1 MKSRKIIKLVVGS
14 LTGGAL
20 ILSGLALQNVVTP
33 TASQNQTNTVQAQG
47 TASEFEETIMKAVEK
62 AKDSVVSIQ
71 NYQKESQQNNLYG
84 YGTGG
89 ENQVDLEDP
98 SASQKL
104 AGEGSGVIYK
114 IDGDSAYLV
123 TNNHVVENA
132 DSLKVK
138 LADGTTE
145 DGELVGRDAV
155 SDLAVVKISSKN
167 VKSAIKFADSDATKV
182 GSIAIAIGSP
192 LGSKFSNSVTQGII
206 SGQSRIVPMDL
217 DKDGQAD
224 IETTLIQTSAAINPG
239 NSGGALLNKDG
250 DLVGINSSKFS
261 NVDVEG
267 MGFAIPSKEVQR
279 VIAQLEKD
287 GKVTRPFIGIRQNDL
302 ANITSRSKTEILKL
316 KSDQTDGVV
325 VTDTVKGS
333 PAETA
338 GLKKYDVITKI
349 GDKEIKN
356 ILELRREL
364 YAYNVGDKVELTVLR
379 EGKETK
385 VQVTLGAQPEQQSNN
400 NLQQYQQGQQGQ
412 QGQGQEQ
419 ENGQEGQEGQTPRL
433 PFPGQR

>member
-14 LTGGAL
+14 LTGGTL

-33 TASQNQTNTVQAQG
+33 TASQNQTDTVQAQG

-114 IDGDSAYLV
+114 IDGDTAYLV

-217 DKDGQAD
+217 NKDGQAD

-287 GKVTRPFIGIRQNDL
+287 GKVTRPFIGISQNDL

-385 VQVTLGAQPEQQSNN
+385 VQVTLGAQPEQQSTN
-400 NLQQYQQGQQGQ
+400 NLQQYQQGQ

-419 ENGQEGQEGQTPRL
+419 ENGQEGQTPRL

>member
-33 TASQNQTNTVQAQG
+33 TASQNQTDTVQAQG
-47 TASEFEETIMKAVEK
+47 SASEFEETIMKAVEK

-114 IDGDSAYLV
+114 IDGDTAYLV

-145 DGELVGRDAV
+145 DGELVGSDAV

-217 DKDGQAD
+217 NKDGQAD

-287 GKVTRPFIGIRQNDL
+287 GKVTRPFIGISQNDL

-412 QGQGQEQ
+412 GQEQ

>member
-1 MKSRKIIKLVVGS
+1 MKNRKIIKLVVGS

-33 TASQNQTNTVQAQG
+33 TAAQNQTNTVQAQG

-132 DSLKVK
+132 NSLKVK

-217 DKDGQAD
+217 NKDGQAD

-287 GKVTRPFIGIRQNDL
+287 GKVTRPFIGISQNDL

-412 QGQGQEQ
+412 GQEQ
-419 ENGQEGQEGQTPRL
+419 ENGQEGQTPRL

>member
-20 ILSGLALQNVVTP
+20 ILSALALQNVVTP
-33 TASQNQTNTVQAQG
+33 TASQNQTDTVQAQG

-114 IDGDSAYLV
+114 IDGDTAYLV

-217 DKDGQAD
+217 NKDGQAD

-287 GKVTRPFIGIRQNDL
+287 GKVTRPFIGISQNDL

-400 NLQQYQQGQQGQ
+400 SLQQYQQGQ

>member
-114 IDGDSAYLV
+114 IDGDTAYLV

-287 GKVTRPFIGIRQNDL
+287 GKVTRPLIGIRQNDL

-325 VTDTVKGS
+325 VTDMVKGS

-385 VQVTLGAQPEQQSNN
+385 VQVTLGAQPEQQSTN

-412 QGQGQEQ
+412 QGQEP
-419 ENGQEGQEGQTPRL
+419 ENGQEGQEGQIPRL

>member
-33 TASQNQTNTVQAQG
+33 TASQNQTDTVQAQG

-114 IDGDSAYLV
+114 IDGDTAYLV

-217 DKDGQAD
+217 NKDGQAD

-239 NSGGALLNKDG
+239 NSGGALLDKDG

-287 GKVTRPFIGIRQNDL
+287 GKVTRPFIGISQNDL

-412 QGQGQEQ
+412 GQEQ
-419 ENGQEGQEGQTPRL
+419 ENGQEGQTPRL

>member
-114 IDGDSAYLV
+114 IDGDTAYLV

-287 GKVTRPFIGIRQNDL
+287 GKVTRPFIGISQNDL

-412 QGQGQEQ
+412 GQEQ
-419 ENGQEGQEGQTPRL
+419 ENGQEGQTPRL

>member
-47 TASEFEETIMKAVEK
+47 TASEFEETIMKSVEK

-114 IDGDSAYLV
+114 IDGDTAYLV

-287 GKVTRPFIGIRQNDL
+287 GKVTRPFIGISQNDL

-364 YAYNVGDKVELTVLR
+364 YAYNIGDKVELTVLR

-385 VQVTLGAQPEQQSNN
+385 VQVTLGAQPEQQSTN

-412 QGQGQEQ
+412 GQEP
-419 ENGQEGQEGQTPRL
+419 ENGQEGQTPRL

>member
-33 TASQNQTNTVQAQG
+33 TASQNQTDTVQAQG

-114 IDGDSAYLV
+114 IDGDRAYLV

-217 DKDGQAD
+217 NKDGQAD

-287 GKVTRPFIGIRQNDL
+287 GKVTRPFIGISQNDL

-412 QGQGQEQ
+412 GQEQ
-419 ENGQEGQEGQTPRL
+419 ENGQEGQTPRL

>member
-1 MKSRKIIKLVVGS
+1 MKNRKIIKLVVGS

-33 TASQNQTNTVQAQG
+33 TAAQNQTNTVQAQG

-217 DKDGQAD
+217 NKDGQAD

-287 GKVTRPFIGIRQNDL
+287 GKVTRPFIGISQNDL

-385 VQVTLGAQPEQQSNN
+385 VQVTLGAQPEQQSTN
-400 NLQQYQQGQQGQ
+400 NLQQYQQGQ

-419 ENGQEGQEGQTPRL
+419 ENGQEGQTPRL

>member
-33 TASQNQTNTVQAQG
+33 TAAQNQTNTVQAQG

-114 IDGDSAYLV
+114 IDGDTAYLV

-217 DKDGQAD
+217 NKDGQAD

-287 GKVTRPFIGIRQNDL
+287 GKVTRPFIGISQNDL

-385 VQVTLGAQPEQQSNN
+385 VQVTLGAQPEQQSTN

-412 QGQGQEQ
+412 GQGP

>member
-33 TASQNQTNTVQAQG
+33 TASQNQTDTVQAQG

-114 IDGDSAYLV
+114 IDGDTAYLV

-167 VKSAIKFADSDATKV
+167 VKSSIKFADSDAAKV

-217 DKDGQAD
+217 NKDGQAD

-287 GKVTRPFIGIRQNDL
+287 GKVTRPFIGISQNDL

-385 VQVTLGAQPEQQSNN
+385 VQVTLGAQPEQQSTN
-400 NLQQYQQGQQGQ
+400 NLQQYQQGQ

-419 ENGQEGQEGQTPRL
+419 ENGQEGQTPRL

>member
-98 SASQKL
+98 SSSQKL

-114 IDGDSAYLV
+114 IDGDTAYLV

-217 DKDGQAD
+217 NKDGQAD

-287 GKVTRPFIGIRQNDL
+287 GKVTRPFIGISQNDL

-412 QGQGQEQ
+412 GQEQ
-419 ENGQEGQEGQTPRL
+419 ENGQEGQTPRL

>member
-1 MKSRKIIKLVVGS
+1 MKNRKIIKLAVGS

-33 TASQNQTNTVQAQG
+33 TAAQNQTNTVQAQG

-217 DKDGQAD
+217 NKDGQAD

-261 NVDVEG
+261 NGDVEG

-287 GKVTRPFIGIRQNDL
+287 GKVTRPFIGISQNDL
-302 ANITSRSKTEILKL
+302 ANITSRSKSEILKL

-400 NLQQYQQGQQGQ
+400 NLQQYQQGQQD
-412 QGQGQEQ
+412 QGQEQ
-419 ENGQEGQEGQTPRL
+419 ENGQEGQTPRL

>member
-33 TASQNQTNTVQAQG
+33 TASQNQTDTVQAQG

-114 IDGDSAYLV
+114 IDGDTAYLV

-217 DKDGQAD
+217 NKDGQAD

-267 MGFAIPSKEVQR
+267 MGFAIPS
-279 VIAQLEKD
+279 
-287 GKVTRPFIGIRQNDL
+287 
-302 ANITSRSKTEILKL
+302 
-316 KSDQTDGVV
+316 
-325 VTDTVKGS
+325 
-333 PAETA
+333 
-338 GLKKYDVITKI
+338 
-349 GDKEIKN
+349 
-356 ILELRREL
+356 
-364 YAYNVGDKVELTVLR
+364 
-379 EGKETK
+379 
-385 VQVTLGAQPEQQSNN
+385 
-400 NLQQYQQGQQGQ
+400 
-412 QGQGQEQ
+412 
-419 ENGQEGQEGQTPRL
+419 
-433 PFPGQR
+433 

>member
-33 TASQNQTNTVQAQG
+33 TAAQNQTNTVQAQG

-114 IDGDSAYLV
+114 IDGDTAYLV

-217 DKDGQAD
+217 NKDGQAD

-287 GKVTRPFIGIRQNDL
+287 GKVTRPFIGISQNDL

-400 NLQQYQQGQQGQ
+400 NLQQYQQGQH
-412 QGQGQEQ
+412 GQGQEQ

>member
-1 MKSRKIIKLVVGS
+1 MGS

-33 TASQNQTNTVQAQG
+33 TASQNQTDTVQAQG

-114 IDGDSAYLV
+114 IDGDTAYLV

-217 DKDGQAD
+217 NKDGQAD

-287 GKVTRPFIGIRQNDL
+287 GKVTRPFIGISQNDL

-412 QGQGQEQ
+412 GQEQ
-419 ENGQEGQEGQTPRL
+419 ENGQEGQTPRL

>member
-20 ILSGLALQNVVTP
+20 ILSGLAMQNVVTP

-114 IDGDSAYLV
+114 IDGDTAYLV

-217 DKDGQAD
+217 NKDGQAD

-287 GKVTRPFIGIRQNDL
+287 GKVTRPFIGISQNDL

-385 VQVTLGAQPEQQSNN
+385 VQVTLGAQPEQQSTN
-400 NLQQYQQGQQGQ
+400 NLQQYQQGQ
-412 QGQGQEQ
+412 EP

>member
-114 IDGDSAYLV
+114 IDGDTAYLV

-217 DKDGQAD
+217 NKDGQAD

-287 GKVTRPFIGIRQNDL
+287 GKVTRPFIGISQNDL

-385 VQVTLGAQPEQQSNN
+385 VQVTLGAQPEQQSTN
-400 NLQQYQQGQQGQ
+400 NLQQYQQGQ

>member
-33 TASQNQTNTVQAQG
+33 TASQNQTDTVQAQG

-114 IDGDSAYLV
+114 IDGDTAYLV

-287 GKVTRPFIGIRQNDL
+287 GKVTRPFIGISQNDL

-412 QGQGQEQ
+412 GQEK
-419 ENGQEGQEGQTPRL
+419 ENGQEGQTPRL

>member
-33 TASQNQTNTVQAQG
+33 TASQNQTDTVQAQG
-47 TASEFEETIMKAVEK
+47 SASEFEETIMKAVEK

-114 IDGDSAYLV
+114 IDGDTAYLG

-217 DKDGQAD
+217 NKDGQAD

-287 GKVTRPFIGIRQNDL
+287 GKVTRPFIGISQNDL

-400 NLQQYQQGQQGQ
+400 NLQQYQQGQQGH
-412 QGQGQEQ
+412 GQEQ

>member
-33 TASQNQTNTVQAQG
+33 TASQNQTDTVQAQG

-114 IDGDSAYLV
+114 IDGDTAYLV

-287 GKVTRPFIGIRQNDL
+287 GKVTRPFIGISQNDL

-412 QGQGQEQ
+412 GQEQ
-419 ENGQEGQEGQTPRL
+419 ENGQEGQTPRL

>member
-33 TASQNQTNTVQAQG
+33 TTSQNQTDTVQAQG
-47 TASEFEETIMKAVEK
+47 SASEFEETIMKAVEK

-114 IDGDSAYLV
+114 IDGDTAYLV

-217 DKDGQAD
+217 NKDGQAD

-287 GKVTRPFIGIRQNDL
+287 GKVTRPFIGISQNDL

-385 VQVTLGAQPEQQSNN
+385 IQVTLGAQPERQSNN
-400 NLQQYQQGQQGQ
+400 NLQQYQQGQ

-419 ENGQEGQEGQTPRL
+419 ENGQEGQTPRL

>member
-1 MKSRKIIKLVVGS
+1 MKSRKIIKLAVGS

-20 ILSGLALQNVVTP
+20 ILSGVALQNVVTP
-33 TASQNQTNTVQAQG
+33 TAAQNQTNTVQAQG

-114 IDGDSAYLV
+114 IDGDTAYLV

-217 DKDGQAD
+217 NKDGQAD

-287 GKVTRPFIGIRQNDL
+287 GKVTRPFIGISQNDL
-302 ANITSRSKTEILKL
+302 ANIPSRSKTEILKL

-412 QGQGQEQ
+412 GQEQ
-419 ENGQEGQEGQTPRL
+419 ENGQEGQTPRL

>member
-14 LTGGAL
+14 LTGGTL

-33 TASQNQTNTVQAQG
+33 TASQNQTDTVQAQG

-114 IDGDSAYLV
+114 IDGDTAYLV

-287 GKVTRPFIGIRQNDL
+287 GKVTRPFIGISQNDL

-316 KSDQTDGVV
+316 KSDQTYGVV

-412 QGQGQEQ
+412 GQEQ
-419 ENGQEGQEGQTPRL
+419 ENGQEGQTPRL

>member
-114 IDGDSAYLV
+114 IDGDTAYLV

-217 DKDGQAD
+217 NKDGQAD

-287 GKVTRPFIGIRQNDL
+287 GKVTRPFIGISQNDL

-412 QGQGQEQ
+412 GQEQ

>member
-1 MKSRKIIKLVVGS
+1 
-14 LTGGAL
+14 
-20 ILSGLALQNVVTP
+20 
-33 TASQNQTNTVQAQG
+33 
-47 TASEFEETIMKAVEK
+47 MKAVEK

-114 IDGDSAYLV
+114 IDGDTAYLV

-132 DSLKVK
+132 DSLKDK

-217 DKDGQAD
+217 NKDGQAD

-287 GKVTRPFIGIRQNDL
+287 GKVTRPFIGISQNDL

-412 QGQGQEQ
+412 GQEQ
-419 ENGQEGQEGQTPRL
+419 ENGQEGQTPRL

>member
-1 MKSRKIIKLVVGS
+1 MKNRKIIKLAVGS

-33 TASQNQTNTVQAQG
+33 TAAQNQTNTVQAQG

-217 DKDGQAD
+217 NKDGQAD

-287 GKVTRPFIGIRQNDL
+287 GKVTRPFIGISQNDL

-412 QGQGQEQ
+412 EQ
-419 ENGQEGQEGQTPRL
+419 ENGQEGQGGQTPRL

>member
-71 NYQKESQQNNLYG
+71 NYQKESQQNNFYG

-114 IDGDSAYLV
+114 IDGDTAYLV

-217 DKDGQAD
+217 NKDGQAD

-287 GKVTRPFIGIRQNDL
+287 GKVTRPFIGISQNDL

-412 QGQGQEQ
+412 GQEQ

>member
-114 IDGDSAYLV
+114 IDGDTAYLV

-217 DKDGQAD
+217 NKDGQAD

-287 GKVTRPFIGIRQNDL
+287 GKVTRPFIGISQNDL

-316 KSDQTDGVV
+316 KSDQTYGVV

-364 YAYNVGDKVELTVLR
+364 YAYNVGDKVALTVLR

-385 VQVTLGAQPEQQSNN
+385 VQVTLGAQPEQQSTN
-400 NLQQYQQGQQGQ
+400 NLQQYQQGQ

-419 ENGQEGQEGQTPRL
+419 ENGQEGQTPRL

>member
-33 TASQNQTNTVQAQG
+33 TASQNQTDTVQAQG

-114 IDGDSAYLV
+114 IDGDTAYLV

-217 DKDGQAD
+217 NKDGQAD

-287 GKVTRPFIGIRQNDL
+287 GKVTRPFIGISQNDL

-385 VQVTLGAQPEQQSNN
+385 VQITLGAQPEQQSTN
-400 NLQQYQQGQQGQ
+400 NLQQYQQGQ

-419 ENGQEGQEGQTPRL
+419 ENGQEGQTPRL

>member
-33 TASQNQTNTVQAQG
+33 TASQNQTDTVQAQG

-114 IDGDSAYLV
+114 IDGDTAYLV

-217 DKDGQAD
+217 NKDGQAD

-279 VIAQLEKD
+279 VIAQLEKY
-287 GKVTRPFIGIRQNDL
+287 GKVTRPFIGISQNDL

-412 QGQGQEQ
+412 GQEQ
-419 ENGQEGQEGQTPRL
+419 ENGQEGQTPRL

>member
-1 MKSRKIIKLVVGS
+1 MKNRKIIKLVVGS

-33 TASQNQTNTVQAQG
+33 TAAQNQTNTVQAQG

-114 IDGDSAYLV
+114 IDGDTAYLV

-217 DKDGQAD
+217 NKDGQAD

-287 GKVTRPFIGIRQNDL
+287 GKVTRPFIGISQNDL

-316 KSDQTDGVV
+316 KSDQTYGVV

-385 VQVTLGAQPEQQSNN
+385 VQVTLGAQPEQQSTN
-400 NLQQYQQGQQGQ
+400 NLQQYQQGQ

-419 ENGQEGQEGQTPRL
+419 ENGQEGQTPRL

>member
-33 TASQNQTNTVQAQG
+33 TASQNQTDTVQAQG

-114 IDGDSAYLV
+114 IDGDTAYLV

-192 LGSKFSNSVTQGII
+192 LGSEFSNSVTQGII

-287 GKVTRPFIGIRQNDL
+287 GKVTRPFIGISQNDL

-412 QGQGQEQ
+412 GQEK
-419 ENGQEGQEGQTPRL
+419 ENGQEGQTPRL

>member
-1 MKSRKIIKLVVGS
+1 MKNKKIIRLVVGS

-33 TASQNQTNTVQAQG
+33 TASQNQTDTVQAQG

-114 IDGDSAYLV
+114 IDGDTAYVV

-217 DKDGQAD
+217 NKDGQAD

-287 GKVTRPFIGIRQNDL
+287 GKVTRPFIGISQNDL
-302 ANITSRSKTEILKL
+302 ANITSRSKTEILRL

-412 QGQGQEQ
+412 GQEQ
-419 ENGQEGQEGQTPRL
+419 ENGQEGQTPRL

>member
-114 IDGDSAYLV
+114 IDGDTAYLV

-167 VKSAIKFADSDATKV
+167 VKSSIKFADSDAAKV

-217 DKDGQAD
+217 NKDGQAD

-287 GKVTRPFIGIRQNDL
+287 GKVTRPFIGISQNDL

-412 QGQGQEQ
+412 GQEQ
-419 ENGQEGQEGQTPRL
+419 ENGQEGQTPRL

>member
-1 MKSRKIIKLVVGS
+1 MKNRKIIKLVVGS

-33 TASQNQTNTVQAQG
+33 PAAQNQTNTVQAQG

-114 IDGDSAYLV
+114 IDGDTAYLV

-287 GKVTRPFIGIRQNDL
+287 GKVTRPLIGIRQNDL

-385 VQVTLGAQPEQQSNN
+385 VQVTLGAQPEQQSTN

-412 QGQGQEQ
+412 QGQEP

>member
-1 MKSRKIIKLVVGS
+1 MKNRKIIKLVVGS

-33 TASQNQTNTVQAQG
+33 TAAQNQTNTVQAQG

-114 IDGDSAYLV
+114 IDGDTAYLV

-132 DSLKVK
+132 NSLKVK

-217 DKDGQAD
+217 NKDGQAD

-287 GKVTRPFIGIRQNDL
+287 GKVTRPFIGISQNDL

-412 QGQGQEQ
+412 EQ
-419 ENGQEGQEGQTPRL
+419 ENGQEGQGGQTPRL

>member
-114 IDGDSAYLV
+114 IDGDTAYLV

-145 DGELVGRDAV
+145 DGELVGRDVV

-287 GKVTRPFIGIRQNDL
+287 GKVTRPFIGISQNDL

-385 VQVTLGAQPEQQSNN
+385 IQVTLGAQPERQSNN

-412 QGQGQEQ
+412 GQEK
-419 ENGQEGQEGQTPRL
+419 ENGQEGQTPRL